1 MTTRCDAY
9 RKRRKR
15 VRVSARAHAGY
26 LFSNRKWAARCG
38 PVSCR
43 QMTPQ
48 ERALQASV
56 RKAPDPYEREEP
68 P

>member
-1 MTTRCDAY
+1 MSSRCDGY

-15 VRVSARAHAGY
+15 VRVSAREHAGY
-26 LFSNRKWAARCG
+26 LFSHRKWAVLCG

-43 QMTPQ
+43 HVTPQ
-48 ERALQASV
+48 ERAFQASV

>member
-1 MTTRCDAY
+1 MTSHCDGY

-15 VRVSARAHAGY
+15 VRVGARERAGY
-26 LFSNRKWAARCG
+26 LFSNRKWAALCG

-48 ERALQASV
+48 ELARHASL